1 MNEKIL
7 FKDRLV
13 LLRKELKLTQYQL
26 AEKLGFSRGQI
37 GNYEQG
43 TREPDQE
50 TLLKISNFFDVS
62 LDYLL
67 GKTEYRKFNPEK
79 LTDRDKKDIQNDL
92 KNIMDNFRNKK
103 GDQKYYNGV
112 ELDDDGLELMEA
124 AMNIALEQIKIKN
137 KKKYTPNK
145 YKK

>member
-1 MNEKIL
+1 MATFAERIKLERLNLNLKQNE
-7 FKDRLV
+7 
-13 LLRKELKLTQYQL
+13 L
-26 AEKLGFSRGQI
+26 AEKLFLDRTSISKYETGKQI
-37 GNYEQG
+37 
-43 TREPDQE
+43 PE
-50 TLLKISNFFDVS
+50 TPTLEKLANFFDVS
-62 LDYLL
+62 VDYLL

-92 KNIMDNFRNKK
+92 KNIMDKFKNRK

-145 YKK
+145 HRK

>member
-1 MNEKIL
+1 MATFAERIKLERLNLNLKQNE
-7 FKDRLV
+7 
-13 LLRKELKLTQYQL
+13 L
-26 AEKLGFSRGQI
+26 AEKLFLDRTSISKYETGKQI
-37 GNYEQG
+37 
-43 TREPDQE
+43 PE
-50 TLLKISNFFDVS
+50 TPTLEKLANFFDVS
-62 LDYLL
+62 VDYLL

-92 KNIMDNFRNKK
+92 KNIMDKFKNRK

-124 AMNIALEQIKIKN
+124 AMNIALEQIKINN

-145 YKK
+145 HRK

>member
-1 MNEKIL
+1 MATFAERIKLERLNLNLKQNE
-7 FKDRLV
+7 
-13 LLRKELKLTQYQL
+13 L
-26 AEKLGFSRGQI
+26 AEKLFLDRTSISKYETGKQI
-37 GNYEQG
+37 
-43 TREPDQE
+43 PE
-50 TLLKISNFFDVS
+50 TPTLEKLANFFDVS
-62 LDYLL
+62 VDYLL

-92 KNIMDNFRNKK
+92 KNIMDNFRNRK

-145 YKK
+145 HRK

>member
-79 LTDRDKKDIQNDL
+79 LTDKDKKDIQNDL

>member
-1 MNEKIL
+1 MTTLADRLKELRKSKNLTQTDLGKIL
-7 FKDRLV
+7 GVGK
-13 LLRKELKLTQYQL
+13 TTI
-26 AEKLGFSRGQI
+26 SM
-37 GNYEQG
+37 YE
-43 TREPDQE
+43 TNNSTPNDEIK
-50 TLLKISNFFDVS
+50 LKIAELFDVS

-67 GKTEYRKFNPEK
+67 GKTDYKKFNPEK
-79 LTDRDKKDIQNDL
+79 LTDRDKKDIQKDL
-92 KNIMDNFRNKK
+92 KNIMDDFRNRK

-112 ELDDDGLELMEA
+112 ELDDDGLDLMEA

>member
-1 MNEKIL
+1 MRQGLIKL
-7 FKDRLV
+7 RGDRS
-13 LLRKELKLTQYQL
+13 RKEI

-43 TREPDQE
+43 SREPDQE

-62 LDYLL
+62 VDYLL
-67 GKTEYRKFNPEK
+67 GKSEYRKFNPEK

-92 KNIMDNFRNKK
+92 KNIMDDFRNKTSK
-103 GDQKYYNGV
+103 QKYYNGV

>member
-1 MNEKIL
+1 MLGDTLKMLREEKNITQSAMAKSL
-7 FKDRLV
+7 NISPSTIGMWEQNRRSPDGDS
-13 LLRKELKLTQYQL
+13 LKML
-26 AEKLGFSRGQI
+26 S
-37 GNYEQG
+37 
-43 TREPDQE
+43 D
-50 TLLKISNFFDVS
+50 FFDVTI
-62 LDYLL
+62 DFLL

>member
-1 MNEKIL
+1 MTTLADRLKELRKSKSLTQTDLGKIL
-7 FKDRLV
+7 GVGK
-13 LLRKELKLTQYQL
+13 TTI
-26 AEKLGFSRGQI
+26 SM
-37 GNYEQG
+37 YE
-43 TREPDQE
+43 TNNSTPNDEIK
-50 TLLKISNFFDVS
+50 LKIAEFFDVS

-67 GKTEYRKFNPEK
+67 GKSDYRKFNPEN
-79 LTDRDKKDIQNDL
+79 LTDRDKKDIKKDL
-92 KNIMDNFRNKK
+92 KDIMDDFRNKK
-103 GDQKYYNGV
+103 GEQKYYNGV

>member
-1 MNEKIL
+1 MKEKIL

-13 LLRKELKLTQYQL
+13 FLRKELNLTQYQL

-43 TREPDQE
+43 SREPDQE
-50 TLLKISNFFDVS
+50 TLLKIASFFDVS
-62 LDYLL
+62 VDYLL
-67 GKTEYRKFNPEK
+67 GKSDYRKFNPEK
-79 LTDRDKKDIQNDL
+79 LTDKDKKDIQKDL
-92 KNIMDNFRNKK
+92 KNIMDDFRNRT

-112 ELDDDGLELMEA
+112 ELDDDGLDLMEA